1 VGRQTTLAAH
11 QQINNNM
18 RYFLSTILFL
28 MFFSTTSVFA
38 EDTKRPEIIAHHGVL
53 EAVPENTFAAFRMAV
68 ELGVDG
74 IEIDIRQTKDNQLI
88 LMCDETIDR
97 TTDGKGRVDQLLYAE
112 IQQYDAG
119 SWRGAE
125 FKNEQVPLLS
135 DVLKFCKINNLK
147 LILNVKQTCLEK
159 QVLDLVK
166 TNEMSS
172 QVYLWGTLRNFNP
185 EDAELFGKELV
196 YVSPEELI
204 EEKLNL
210 IHEEKKY
217 VFTSLINNDD
227 RKTLKKWVRMGV
239 DVILVDYPSVAMDI
253 LNINRQIVSGKKPF
267 KNREIR
273 RPQMEADNNTAFIQE
288 KVKTLVK
295 TMTDEDFDKARN
307 AALAMMV
314 LPRRYTVLPLLRLL
328 QNKHPQVKQNAVWT
342 LGFCGD
348 ESTAAYLHSLLNDKN
363 VEVRRETVLALK
375 RLGATQSVPILIETL
390 RTEKDSWVKYDI
402 ARALGMPGNQ
412 SAVYALINALMKE
425 KNWYVKSACIE
436 ALGHIGSDKAMNIL
450 FNILITDAGED
461 AGWSRTKAAWALA
474 AIGEKSIPLLTNAL
488 RDNEESTRR
497 RAGWA
502 LIKIGNPSV
511 KLLISSLRE
520 INKFTRERVA
530 QTLGWIGDER
540 AVNSLLWALKD
551 EEPSVVSAAAW
562 ALGRIGSPSSLSEL
576 QSLVNNENSDIKENA
591 VEAGQRILA
600 NKERMAYFK
609 ESARKP

>member
-1 VGRQTTLAAH
+1 
-11 QQINNNM
+11 M

-28 MFFSTTSVFA
+28 MFFSITSVFA
-38 EDTKRPEIIAHHGVL
+38 EDTKRPEIIVHHGIL
-53 EAVPENTFAAFRMAV
+53 EDVPENTFAAFRRAV
-68 ELGVDG
+68 ALGVDG

-166 TNEMSS
+166 ANEMAS

-227 RKTLKKWVRMGV
+227 GKMLKKWVKMGV
-239 DVILVDYPSVAMDI
+239 DVILVDYPCVAMDI
-253 LNINRQIVSGKKPF
+253 LNINRHIVGGKKPF
-267 KNREIR
+267 KDREIN
-273 RPQMEADNNTAFIQE
+273 RPQLEADNASFVQE

-295 TMTDEDFDKARN
+295 TMADDDSDKARN
-307 AALAMMV
+307 AASAMMV
-314 LPRRYTVLPLLRLL
+314 LPRRYTVLPLLKLL
-328 QNKHPQVKQNAVWT
+328 KNKHPQVKQNAVWT

-390 RTEKDSWVKYDI
+390 RTEKDQEVKYDI

-412 SAVYALINALMKE
+412 SAVYTLINTLMKE

-436 ALGHIGSDKAMNIL
+436 ALGRIGSDKAMSIL

-461 AGWSRTKAAWALA
+461 AAWARTKAAWALA

-511 KLLISSLRE
+511 KSLISSLRE

-562 ALGRIGSPSSLSEL
+562 ALGRIGNPSALSEL
-576 QSLVNNENSDIKENA
+576 QSLVNNENIDIRENA
-591 VEAGQRILA
+591 IEAVKRIVA

-609 ESARKP
+609 EPAQKP

>member
-1 VGRQTTLAAH
+1 
-11 QQINNNM
+11 M

-28 MFFSTTSVFA
+28 MFFSITSVFA
-38 EDTKRPEIIAHHGVL
+38 EDTKRPEIIVHHGIL
-53 EAVPENTFAAFRMAV
+53 EDVPENTFAAFRRAV
-68 ELGVDG
+68 ALGVDG

-166 TNEMSS
+166 ANEMSS

-227 RKTLKKWVRMGV
+227 GKMLKKWVKMGV
-239 DVILVDYPSVAMDI
+239 DVILVDYPCVAMDI
-253 LNINRQIVSGKKPF
+253 LNINRHIVGGKKPF
-267 KNREIR
+267 KDREIN
-273 RPQMEADNNTAFIQE
+273 RPQLEADNASFVQE

-295 TMTDEDFDKARN
+295 TMADDDSDKARN
-307 AALAMMV
+307 AASAMMV
-314 LPRRYTVLPLLRLL
+314 LPRRYTVLPLLKLL
-328 QNKHPQVKQNAVWT
+328 KNKHSQVKQNAVWT

-436 ALGHIGSDKAMNIL
+436 ALGRIGSDKAMSIL

-461 AGWSRTKAAWALA
+461 AAWARTKAAWALA

-562 ALGRIGSPSSLSEL
+562 ALGRIGNPSALSEL
-576 QSLVNNENSDIKENA
+576 QSLVNNENIDIRENA
-591 VEAGQRILA
+591 IEAVKRIVA

-609 ESARKP
+609 EPAQKP

>member
-1 VGRQTTLAAH
+1 
-11 QQINNNM
+11 M
-18 RYFLSTILFL
+18 RYFLSAILFL
-28 MFFSTTSVFA
+28 MFFPITSVFA
-38 EDTKRPEIIAHHGVL
+38 EDTKRPEIITHHGVL
-53 EAVPENTFAAFRMAV
+53 EDVPENTFAALRRAV

-119 SWRGAE
+119 SWRGVE

-135 DVLKFCKINNLK
+135 DVLKFCKINNFK

-166 TNEMSS
+166 ANEMSS

-196 YVSPEELI
+196 YVSPEEI
-204 EEKLNL
+204 TEEKFDQ

-217 VFTSLINNDD
+217 VFTSLLNNDD

-239 DVILVDYPSVAMDI
+239 DVILVDYPRVAMDI

-267 KNREIR
+267 KNREIHR
-273 RPQMEADNNTAFIQE
+273 SQIEADNNTAFIQE

-295 TMTDEDFDKARN
+295 TMSDDDSDKARN
-307 AALAMMV
+307 DTLAMMV
-314 LPRRYTVLPLLRLL
+314 LPQRYTVLPLLKLL
-328 QNKHPQVKQNAVWT
+328 QNKHPQIKQNAAWA

-348 ESTAAYLHSLLNDKN
+348 ESTAAYIQTLLKDKN
-363 VEVRRETVLALK
+363 AEIRREAVLALK

-402 ARALGMPGNQ
+402 ARALGVLGDQ
-412 SAVYALINALMKE
+412 SAVYVLTNTLTKE
-425 KNWYVKSACIE
+425 KNWYVKSACTE

-461 AGWSRTKAAWALA
+461 AAWARTKAAWALA

-488 RDNEESTRR
+488 RDNEESTRL

-502 LIKIGNPSV
+502 LIKIGSPAV
-511 KLLISSLRE
+511 KELISSLRE
-520 INKFTRERVA
+520 INKYTRERVA
-530 QTLGWIGDER
+530 LTLGWIGDER

-551 EEPSVVSAAAW
+551 KEPSVVSAAAW
-562 ALGRIGSPSSLSEL
+562 ALGRIGSPAALSEL
-576 QSLVNNENSDIKENA
+576 QSLVNNENSDIRENA
-591 VEAGQRILA
+591 VEAFERIVA

-609 ESARKP
+609 ESAQKP

>member
-1 VGRQTTLAAH
+1 
-11 QQINNNM
+11 M

-28 MFFSTTSVFA
+28 MFFSITPVFA
-38 EDTKRPEIIAHHGVL
+38 EDTKRPEIIVHHGIL
-53 EAVPENTFAAFRMAV
+53 EDVPENTFAAFRRAV
-68 ELGVDG
+68 ALGVDG

-166 TNEMSS
+166 ANEMSS

-185 EDAELFGKELV
+185 EDAELFGKELI

-227 RKTLKKWVRMGV
+227 GKMLKKWVKMGV
-239 DVILVDYPSVAMDI
+239 DVILVDYPCVAMDI
-253 LNINRQIVSGKKPF
+253 LNINRHIVGGKKPF
-267 KNREIR
+267 KDREIN
-273 RPQMEADNNTAFIQE
+273 RPQLEADNASFVQE

-295 TMTDEDFDKARN
+295 TMADDDSDKARN
-307 AALAMMV
+307 AASAMMV
-314 LPRRYTVLPLLRLL
+314 LPRRYTVIPLLKLL
-328 QNKHPQVKQNAVWT
+328 QNKHPQVKQITVWT

-375 RLGATQSVPILIETL
+375 RLGATQSAPILVETL
-390 RTEKDSWVKYDI
+390 RTEKDPEVKYDI
-402 ARALGMPGNQ
+402 ARTLGMPRNQ

-425 KNWYVKSACIE
+425 KNWHVKSACIE
-436 ALGHIGSDKAMNIL
+436 ALGRIGSDKAMSIL

-461 AGWSRTKAAWALA
+461 AAWARTKAAWALA

-511 KLLISSLRE
+511 KSLISSLRE

>member
-1 VGRQTTLAAH
+1 
-11 QQINNNM
+11 
-18 RYFLSTILFL
+18 
-28 MFFSTTSVFA
+28 
-38 EDTKRPEIIAHHGVL
+38 
-53 EAVPENTFAAFRMAV
+53 
-68 ELGVDG
+68 
-74 IEIDIRQTKDNQLI
+74 
-88 LMCDETIDR
+88 MCDETIDR

-125 FKNEQVPLLS
+125 FRNEQVPLLS
-135 DVLKFCKINNLK
+135 DVLKFCKMNNLK

-166 TNEMSS
+166 ANEMSS

-227 RKTLKKWVRMGV
+227 GKMLKKWVKMGV
-239 DVILVDYPSVAMDI
+239 DVILVDYPCVAMDI
-253 LNINRQIVSGKKPF
+253 LNINRHIVGGKKPF
-267 KNREIR
+267 KDREIN
-273 RPQMEADNNTAFIQE
+273 RPQLEADNASFVQE

-295 TMTDEDFDKARN
+295 TMADDDSDKARN
-307 AALAMMV
+307 AASAMMV
-314 LPRRYTVLPLLRLL
+314 LPRRYTVIPLLKLL
-328 QNKHPQVKQNAVWT
+328 QNKHPQVKQITVWT

-375 RLGATQSVPILIETL
+375 RLGATQSAPILVETL
-390 RTEKDSWVKYDI
+390 RTEKDPEVKYDI
-402 ARALGMPGNQ
+402 ARTLGMPRNQ

-425 KNWYVKSACIE
+425 KNWHVKSACIE
-436 ALGHIGSDKAMNIL
+436 ALGRIGSDKAMSIL

-461 AGWSRTKAAWALA
+461 AAWARTKAAWALA

-511 KLLISSLRE
+511 KSLISSLRE

-562 ALGRIGSPSSLSEL
+562 ALGRIGNPSALSEL
-576 QSLVNNENSDIKENA
+576 QSLVNNENIDIRENA
-591 VEAGQRILA
+591 IEAVKRIVA

-609 ESARKP
+609 EPAQKP

>member
-1 VGRQTTLAAH
+1 
-11 QQINNNM
+11 M

-53 EAVPENTFAAFRMAV
+53 EDVPENTFAALRMAV

-97 TTDGKGRVDQLLYAE
+97 TTDGKGRVDRLLYAE

-125 FKNEQVPLLS
+125 FKNEPVPLLS

-166 TNEMSS
+166 ANEMAS

-196 YVSPEELI
+196 YVSPEEI
-204 EEKLNL
+204 TEEKFDQ

-239 DVILVDYPSVAMDI
+239 DVILVDYPCVAMDI
-253 LNINRQIVSGKKPF
+253 LNIHRQIVSGKKPF

-295 TMTDEDFDKARN
+295 TMADDDSDKARN
-307 AALAMMV
+307 AASAMMV
-314 LPRRYTVLPLLRLL
+314 LPQRYTVLPLLKLL
-328 QNKHPQVKQNAVWT
+328 KNKHPQVKQNAVWT

-375 RLGATQSVPILIETL
+375 RLGATQSAPILVETL
-390 RTEKDSWVKYDI
+390 RTEKDPEVKYDI
-402 ARALGMPGNQ
+402 ARTLGMPRNQ

-436 ALGHIGSDKAMNIL
+436 ALGRIGSDKAMSIL

-461 AGWSRTKAAWALA
+461 AAWARTKAAWALA

-511 KLLISSLRE
+511 KSLISSLRE

-562 ALGRIGSPSSLSEL
+562 ALGRIGNPSALSEL
-576 QSLVNNENSDIKENA
+576 QSLVNNENIDIRENA
-591 VEAGQRILA
+591 IEAVKRIVA

-609 ESARKP
+609 EPAQKP

>member
-1 VGRQTTLAAH
+1 
-11 QQINNNM
+11 M

-28 MFFSTTSVFA
+28 MFFSMTSVFA

-53 EAVPENTFAAFRMAV
+53 EDVPENTFAAFRRAV

-166 TNEMSS
+166 ANEMSS

-196 YVSPEELI
+196 YVSPEEI
-204 EEKLNL
+204 AEEKFDQ

-217 VFTSLINNDD
+217 VFTSLINSDD

-239 DVILVDYPSVAMDI
+239 DVILVDYPCVAMDI
-253 LNINRQIVSGKKPF
+253 LNIHRQIVDGKKPF
-267 KNREIR
+267 KNREIN
-273 RPQMEADNNTAFIQE
+273 RPQLEADNASFVQE

-295 TMTDEDFDKARN
+295 TMADDDFDKARN
-307 AALAMMV
+307 AASAMMV
-314 LPRRYTVLPLLRLL
+314 LPRRYTVLPLLKLL
-328 QNKHPQVKQNAVWT
+328 KNKHPQVKQNAVWA

-348 ESTAAYLHSLLNDKN
+348 ESTAVYLHALLNDKN

-390 RTEKDSWVKYDI
+390 RTEKDREVKYDI

-425 KNWYVKSACIE
+425 KDWYVKSACIE
-436 ALGHIGSDKAMNIL
+436 ALGRIGSDKALNTL

-461 AGWSRTKAAWALA
+461 AAWARTKAAWALVE
-474 AIGEKSIPLLTNAL
+474 IGEKSIPLLTNAL
-488 RDNEESTRR
+488 RDNEELTRR

-502 LIKIGNPSV
+502 LIKIGSPAV
-511 KLLISSLRE
+511 KELISSLRE
-520 INKFTRERVA
+520 INTFTRERVA
-530 QTLGWIGDER
+530 QILGWIGDER

-562 ALGRIGSPSSLSEL
+562 ALGRIGSPAALSEL
-576 QSLVNNENSDIKENA
+576 QSLVNNENIDIRENA
-591 VEAGQRILA
+591 AEAGQRILA

-609 ESARKP
+609 ESAQKP

>member
-1 VGRQTTLAAH
+1 
-11 QQINNNM
+11 M

-28 MFFSTTSVFA
+28 MFFSITSVFA
-38 EDTKRPEIIAHHGVL
+38 EDTKRPEIIVHHGIL
-53 EAVPENTFAAFRMAV
+53 EDVPENTFAAFRRAV
-68 ELGVDG
+68 ALGVDG

-227 RKTLKKWVRMGV
+227 GKMLKKWVKMGV
-239 DVILVDYPSVAMDI
+239 DVILVDYPCVVMDI
-253 LNINRQIVSGKKPF
+253 LNINRHIVGGKKPF
-267 KNREIR
+267 KDREIN
-273 RPQMEADNNTAFIQE
+273 RPQLEADNASFVQE

-295 TMTDEDFDKARN
+295 TMADDDSDKARN
-307 AALAMMV
+307 AASAMMV
-314 LPRRYTVLPLLRLL
+314 LPRRYTVIPLLKLL
-328 QNKHPQVKQNAVWT
+328 QNKHPQVKQITVWT

-375 RLGATQSVPILIETL
+375 RLGATQSAPILVETL
-390 RTEKDSWVKYDI
+390 RTEKDPEVKYDI
-402 ARALGMPGNQ
+402 ARTLGMPRNQ

-425 KNWYVKSACIE
+425 KNWHVKSACIE
-436 ALGHIGSDKAMNIL
+436 ALGRIGSDKAMSIL

-461 AGWSRTKAAWALA
+461 AAWARTKAAWALA

-511 KLLISSLRE
+511 KSLISSLRE

-562 ALGRIGSPSSLSEL
+562 ALGRIGNPSALSEL
-576 QSLVNNENSDIKENA
+576 QSLVNNENIDIRENA
-591 VEAGQRILA
+591 IEAVKRIVA

-609 ESARKP
+609 EPAQKP

>member
-1 VGRQTTLAAH
+1 
-11 QQINNNM
+11 M

-28 MFFSTTSVFA
+28 MFFSITSVFA
-38 EDTKRPEIIAHHGVL
+38 EDTKRPEIIVHHGIL
-53 EAVPENTFAAFRMAV
+53 EDVPENTFAAFRRAV
-68 ELGVDG
+68 ALGVDG

-227 RKTLKKWVRMGV
+227 GKMLKKWVKMGV
-239 DVILVDYPSVAMDI
+239 DVILVDYPCVAMDI
-253 LNINRQIVSGKKPF
+253 LNINRHIVGGKKPF
-267 KNREIR
+267 KDREIN
-273 RPQMEADNNTAFIQE
+273 RPQLEADNASFVQE

-295 TMTDEDFDKARN
+295 TMADDDSDKARN
-307 AALAMMV
+307 AASAMMV
-314 LPRRYTVLPLLRLL
+314 LPRRYTVIPLLKLL
-328 QNKHPQVKQNAVWT
+328 QNKHPQVKQITVWT

-375 RLGATQSVPILIETL
+375 RLGATQSAPILVETL
-390 RTEKDSWVKYDI
+390 RTEKDPEVKYDI
-402 ARALGMPGNQ
+402 ARTLGMPRNQ

-425 KNWYVKSACIE
+425 KNWHVKSACIE
-436 ALGHIGSDKAMNIL
+436 ALGRIGSDKAMSIL

-461 AGWSRTKAAWALA
+461 AAWARTKAAWALA

-511 KLLISSLRE
+511 KSLISSLRE

-562 ALGRIGSPSSLSEL
+562 ALGRIGNPSALSEL
-576 QSLVNNENSDIKENA
+576 QSLVNNENIDIRENA
-591 VEAGQRILA
+591 IEAVKRIVA

-609 ESARKP
+609 EPAQKP

>member
-1 VGRQTTLAAH
+1 
-11 QQINNNM
+11 
-18 RYFLSTILFL
+18 

-38 EDTKRPEIIAHHGVL
+38 EDTKLPEIIAHHGVL
-53 EAVPENTFAAFRMAV
+53 EDVPENTFAALRRAV

-135 DVLKFCKINNLK
+135 DVLKFCKMNNLK

-166 TNEMSS
+166 ANEMSS

-239 DVILVDYPSVAMDI
+239 DVILVDYPCVAMDI

-267 KNREIR
+267 KNREIN

-295 TMTDEDFDKARN
+295 TMADDDSDKARN
-307 AALAMMV
+307 AASAMMV
-314 LPRRYTVLPLLRLL
+314 LPRRYTVLPLLKLL
-328 QNKHPQVKQNAVWT
+328 KNKHPQVKQNVVWT

-363 VEVRRETVLALK
+363 VEVRRETALALK
-375 RLGATQSVPILIETL
+375 RLGATQSVPILIETV
-390 RTEKDSWVKYDI
+390 RAEKDSWVKYDI

-436 ALGHIGSDKAMNIL
+436 ALGRIGSDKAMSIL

-461 AGWSRTKAAWALA
+461 AAWARTKAAWALA

-520 INKFTRERVA
+520 INTFTRERVA

-562 ALGRIGSPSSLSEL
+562 ALGRIGSPAALSEL
-576 QSLVNNENSDIKENA
+576 QSLVNNENIDIRENA
-591 VEAGQRILA
+591 AEAGQRILA

-609 ESARKP
+609 ESIRKP

>member
-1 VGRQTTLAAH
+1 M
-11 QQINNNM
+11 NKNM

-28 MFFSTTSVFA
+28 MFLSITSVFA
-38 EDTKRPEIIAHHGVL
+38 EDTKRPEIIVHHGIL
-53 EAVPENTFAAFRMAV
+53 EDVPENTFAAFRRAV
-68 ELGVDG
+68 ALGVDG

-166 TNEMSS
+166 ANEMSS

-227 RKTLKKWVRMGV
+227 GKMLKKWVKMGV
-239 DVILVDYPSVAMDI
+239 DVILVDYPCVAMDI
-253 LNINRQIVSGKKPF
+253 LNINRHIVGGKKPF
-267 KNREIR
+267 KDREIN
-273 RPQMEADNNTAFIQE
+273 RPQLEADNASFVQE

-295 TMTDEDFDKARN
+295 TMADDDSDKARN
-307 AALAMMV
+307 AASAMMV
-314 LPRRYTVLPLLRLL
+314 LPRRYTVIPLLKLL
-328 QNKHPQVKQNAVWT
+328 QNKHPQVKQITVWT

-375 RLGATQSVPILIETL
+375 RLGATQSAPILVETL
-390 RTEKDSWVKYDI
+390 RTEKDPEVKYDI
-402 ARALGMPGNQ
+402 ARTLGMPRNQ

-425 KNWYVKSACIE
+425 KNWHVKSACIE
-436 ALGHIGSDKAMNIL
+436 ALGRIGSDKAMSIL

-461 AGWSRTKAAWALA
+461 AAWARTKAAWALA

-562 ALGRIGSPSSLSEL
+562 ALGRIGNPSALSEL
-576 QSLVNNENSDIKENA
+576 QSLVNNENIDIRENA
-591 VEAGQRILA
+591 IEAVKRIVA

-609 ESARKP
+609 EPAQKP

>member
-1 VGRQTTLAAH
+1 M
-11 QQINNNM
+11 NKNM

-28 MFFSTTSVFA
+28 MFFSITSVFA
-38 EDTKRPEIIAHHGVL
+38 EDTKRPEIIVHHGIL
-53 EAVPENTFAAFRMAV
+53 EDVPENTFAAFRRAV
-68 ELGVDG
+68 ALGVDG

-166 TNEMSS
+166 ANEMSS

-227 RKTLKKWVRMGV
+227 GKMLKKWVKMGV
-239 DVILVDYPSVAMDI
+239 DVILVDYPCVAMDI
-253 LNINRQIVSGKKPF
+253 LNINRHIVGGKKPF
-267 KNREIR
+267 KDREIN
-273 RPQMEADNNTAFIQE
+273 RPQLEADNASFVQE

-295 TMTDEDFDKARN
+295 TMADDDSDKARN
-307 AALAMMV
+307 AASAMMV
-314 LPRRYTVLPLLRLL
+314 LPRRYTVIPLLKLL
-328 QNKHPQVKQNAVWT
+328 QNKHPQVKQITVWT

-375 RLGATQSVPILIETL
+375 RLGATQSAPILVETL
-390 RTEKDSWVKYDI
+390 RTEKDPEVKYDI
-402 ARALGMPGNQ
+402 ARTLGMPRNQ

-425 KNWYVKSACIE
+425 KNWHVKSACIE
-436 ALGHIGSDKAMNIL
+436 ALGRIGSDKAMSIL

-461 AGWSRTKAAWALA
+461 AAWARTKAAWALA

-511 KLLISSLRE
+511 KSLISSLRE

-562 ALGRIGSPSSLSEL
+562 ALGRIGNPSALSEL
-576 QSLVNNENSDIKENA
+576 QSLVNNENIDIRENA
-591 VEAGQRILA
+591 IEAVKRIVA

-609 ESARKP
+609 EPAQKP

>member
-1 VGRQTTLAAH
+1 
-11 QQINNNM
+11 M
-18 RYFLSTILFL
+18 LSTILFL
-28 MFFSTTSVFA
+28 MFFSPTSVFA
-38 EDTKRPEIIAHHGVL
+38 EDAKRPEIIAHHGVL
-53 EAVPENTFAAFRMAV
+53 EDVPENTFAALRRAV

-97 TTDGKGRVDQLLYAE
+97 TTDGKGRVDRLLYAE

-119 SWRGAE
+119 SWRGTE
-125 FKNEQVPLLS
+125 FKNEPVPLLS
-135 DVLKFCKINNLK
+135 DVLKFCKMNNLK

-166 TNEMSS
+166 ANEMSS

-204 EEKLNL
+204 EEKLNR

-217 VFTSLINNDD
+217 VFTSLLNSDN

-239 DVILVDYPSVAMDI
+239 DVVLVDYPCVAMDI
-253 LNINRQIVSGKKPF
+253 LNINRQIVSGNKPF
-267 KNREIR
+267 KNREIN
-273 RPQMEADNNTAFIQE
+273 RPQIEADNNTAFIQE

-295 TMTDEDFDKARN
+295 TMADDDSDKARN
-307 AALAMMV
+307 AASAMMV
-314 LPRRYTVLPLLRLL
+314 LPQKYTVLPLLKLL
-328 QNKHPQVKQNAVWT
+328 KNKHPQVKQNAIWT
-342 LGFCGD
+342 LGFCGN
-348 ESTAAYLHSLLNDKN
+348 ESTAADLHSLLNDKN

-390 RTEKDSWVKYDI
+390 RTEKDPWVKYDI

-412 SAVYALINALMKE
+412 GAVYALINTLMKE

-436 ALGHIGSDKAMNIL
+436 ALGHIGSDKAMSIL
-450 FNILITDAGED
+450 SHILITDAGED
-461 AGWSRTKAAWALA
+461 AAWARTKTAWALA
-474 AIGEKSIPLLTNAL
+474 EIGEKSIPLLTNAL

-540 AVNSLLWALKD
+540 AVNSLLWTLKD

-562 ALGRIGSPSSLSEL
+562 ALGRIGSPAALSEL
-576 QSLVNNENSDIKENA
+576 QSLVNNKNIDIKENA

-609 ESARKP
+609 ESAQKP

>member
-1 VGRQTTLAAH
+1 M
-11 QQINNNM
+11 NKNM

-28 MFFSTTSVFA
+28 MFLSITSVFA

-53 EAVPENTFAAFRMAV
+53 EDVPENTFAAFRRAV
-68 ELGVDG
+68 ALGVDG

-166 TNEMSS
+166 ANEMSS

-227 RKTLKKWVRMGV
+227 GKMLKKWVKMGV
-239 DVILVDYPSVAMDI
+239 DVILVDYPCVAMDI
-253 LNINRQIVSGKKPF
+253 LNINRHIVGGKKPF
-267 KNREIR
+267 KDREIN
-273 RPQMEADNNTAFIQE
+273 RPQLEADNASFVQE

-295 TMTDEDFDKARN
+295 TMADDDSDKARN
-307 AALAMMV
+307 AASAMMV
-314 LPRRYTVLPLLRLL
+314 LPRRYTVIPLLKLL
-328 QNKHPQVKQNAVWT
+328 QNKHPQVKQITVWT

-375 RLGATQSVPILIETL
+375 RLGATQSAPILVETL
-390 RTEKDSWVKYDI
+390 RTEKDPEVKYDI
-402 ARALGMPGNQ
+402 ARTLGMPRNQ

-425 KNWYVKSACIE
+425 KNWHVKSACIE
-436 ALGHIGSDKAMNIL
+436 ALGRIGSDKAMSIL

-461 AGWSRTKAAWALA
+461 AAWARTKAAWALA

-511 KLLISSLRE
+511 KSLISSLRE

-562 ALGRIGSPSSLSEL
+562 ALGRIGNPSALSEL
-576 QSLVNNENSDIKENA
+576 QSLVNNENIDIRENA
-591 VEAGQRILA
+591 IEAVKRIVA

-609 ESARKP
+609 EPAQKP

>member
-1 VGRQTTLAAH
+1 M
-11 QQINNNM
+11 NKNM

-28 MFFSTTSVFA
+28 MFFSITSVFA
-38 EDTKRPEIIAHHGVL
+38 EDTKRPEIIVHHGIL
-53 EAVPENTFAAFRMAV
+53 EDVPENTFAAFRRAV
-68 ELGVDG
+68 ALGVDG

-166 TNEMSS
+166 ANEMSS

-185 EDAELFGKELV
+185 EDAELFGKGLV

-227 RKTLKKWVRMGV
+227 GKMLKKWVKMGV
-239 DVILVDYPSVAMDI
+239 DVILVDYPCVAMDI
-253 LNINRQIVSGKKPF
+253 LNINRHIVGGKKPF
-267 KNREIR
+267 KDREIN
-273 RPQMEADNNTAFIQE
+273 RPQLEADNASFVQE

-295 TMTDEDFDKARN
+295 TMADDDSDKARN
-307 AALAMMV
+307 AASAMMV
-314 LPRRYTVLPLLRLL
+314 LPRRYTVIPLLKLL
-328 QNKHPQVKQNAVWT
+328 QNKHPQVKQITVWT

-375 RLGATQSVPILIETL
+375 RLGATQSAPILVETL
-390 RTEKDSWVKYDI
+390 RTEKDPEVKYDI
-402 ARALGMPGNQ
+402 ARTLGMPRNQ

-425 KNWYVKSACIE
+425 KNWHVKSACIE
-436 ALGHIGSDKAMNIL
+436 ALGRIGSDKAMSIL

-461 AGWSRTKAAWALA
+461 AAWARTKAAWALA

-511 KLLISSLRE
+511 KSLISSLRE

-562 ALGRIGSPSSLSEL
+562 ALGRIGNPSALSEL
-576 QSLVNNENSDIKENA
+576 QSLVNNENIDIRENA
-591 VEAGQRILA
+591 IEAVKRIVA

-609 ESARKP
+609 EPAQKP

>member
-1 VGRQTTLAAH
+1 
-11 QQINNNM
+11 M

-28 MFFSTTSVFA
+28 MFFSTIPVFA
-38 EDTKRPEIIAHHGVL
+38 EDTKRPEIIVHHGVL
-53 EAVPENTFAAFRMAV
+53 EDVPENTFAALRRAV

-97 TTDGKGRVDQLLYAE
+97 TTDGKGRVDRLLYAE

-125 FKNEQVPLLS
+125 FKNEPVPLLS

-166 TNEMSS
+166 ANEMSS
-172 QVYLWGTLRNFNP
+172 RVYLWGTLRNFNP

-196 YVSPEELI
+196 YVTPEELI

-227 RKTLKKWVRMGV
+227 RKALKKWVRMGV
-239 DVILVDYPSVAMDI
+239 DVILVDYPCVATDV
-253 LNINRQIVSGKKPF
+253 LNIKLQITAGKKTF
-267 KNREIR
+267 KNRRIH
-273 RPQMEADNNTAFIQE
+273 RPQMDADDNTAFIQE

-295 TMTDEDFDKARN
+295 TIADDNSDKARN
-307 AALAMMV
+307 AASAMMV
-314 LPRRYTVLPLLRLL
+314 LPQRYTVFPLLKLL
-328 QNKHPQVKQNAVWT
+328 KNKHPQVKQNAVWA

-348 ESTAAYLHSLLNDKN
+348 ESTATSLHSLLNDKN
-363 VEVRRETVLALK
+363 VEVRRETALALK
-375 RLGATQSVPILIETL
+375 RLGATQSVPILIEAL
-390 RTEKDSWVKYDI
+390 RTEKDPWVKYDI

-436 ALGHIGSDKAMNIL
+436 ALGRIGSDKAMRVL
-450 FNILITDAGED
+450 FDILITDAGED
-461 AGWSRTKAAWALA
+461 AAWARTKAAWALA

-511 KLLISSLRE
+511 KPLISSLRE
-520 INKFTRERVA
+520 INTFTRERVA
-530 QTLGWIGDER
+530 HTLGWIGDER

-562 ALGRIGSPSSLSEL
+562 ALGRIGSPSALSEL
-576 QSLVNNENSDIKENA
+576 QSLVNNENSDVRENA

-609 ESARKP
+609 ESVRKP

>member
-1 VGRQTTLAAH
+1 MQ
-11 QQINNNM
+11 
-18 RYFLSTILFL
+18 YFLSTILFL
-28 MFFSTTSVFA
+28 MFFSATSVFA

-53 EAVPENTFAAFRMAV
+53 EDVPENTFAALRRAV
-68 ELGVDG
+68 ELGADG

-97 TTDGKGRVDQLLYAE
+97 TTDGKGRVDRLLYAE

-125 FKNEQVPLLS
+125 FKNEPVPLLS
-135 DVLKFCKINNLK
+135 DVLKFCKMNNLK

-166 TNEMSS
+166 ANEMAS

-196 YVSPEELI
+196 YVAPEEI
-204 EEKLNL
+204 TEEKFDQ

-239 DVILVDYPSVAMDI
+239 DVILVDYPCVAMDI
-253 LNINRQIVSGKKPF
+253 LNVHGQIVSGKKPF
-267 KNREIR
+267 KNREIL

-288 KVKTLVK
+288 KVKTLVE
-295 TMTDEDFDKARN
+295 TMTDDDSDKARN
-307 AALAMMV
+307 AASAMMV
-314 LPRRYTVLPLLRLL
+314 LPRRYTMSPLLKLL
-328 QNKHPQVKQNAVWT
+328 KNKHSQVKQNAVWT

-363 VEVRRETVLALK
+363 VDVRRETVLALK

-390 RTEKDSWVKYDI
+390 RTEQDSWVKYDI
-402 ARALGMPGNQ
+402 ARALGMLADQ
-412 SAVYALINALMKE
+412 RAVYALINALMKE
-425 KNWYVKSACIE
+425 KNWHVKSACVE
-436 ALGHIGSDKAMNIL
+436 ALGRLGSDKAMSIL

-461 AGWSRTKAAWALA
+461 AAWARTKAAWALA

-520 INKFTRERVA
+520 INTFTRERVA

-562 ALGRIGSPSSLSEL
+562 ALGRIGSPAALSEL
-576 QSLVNNENSDIKENA
+576 QSLVNNENIDIRENA
-591 VEAGQRILA
+591 AEAGQRILA

-609 ESARKP
+609 ESVRKP

>member
-1 VGRQTTLAAH
+1 M
-11 QQINNNM
+11 NKNM

-28 MFFSTTSVFA
+28 MFFSITSVFA
-38 EDTKRPEIIAHHGVL
+38 EDTKRPEIIVHHGIL
-53 EAVPENTFAAFRMAV
+53 EDVPENTFAAFRRAV
-68 ELGVDG
+68 ALGVDG

-147 LILNVKQTCLEK
+147 LILNVKQTRLEK

-166 TNEMSS
+166 ANEMSS

-185 EDAELFGKELV
+185 EDAELFGKGLV

-227 RKTLKKWVRMGV
+227 GKMLKKWVKMGV
-239 DVILVDYPSVAMDI
+239 DVILVDYPCVAMDI
-253 LNINRQIVSGKKPF
+253 LNINRHIVGGKKPF
-267 KNREIR
+267 KDREIN
-273 RPQMEADNNTAFIQE
+273 RPQLEADNASFVQE

-295 TMTDEDFDKARN
+295 TMADDDSDKARN
-307 AALAMMV
+307 AASAMMV
-314 LPRRYTVLPLLRLL
+314 LPRRYTVIPLLKLL
-328 QNKHPQVKQNAVWT
+328 QNKHPQVKQITVWT

-375 RLGATQSVPILIETL
+375 RLGATQSAPILVETL
-390 RTEKDSWVKYDI
+390 RTEKDPEVKYDI
-402 ARALGMPGNQ
+402 ARTLGMPRNQ

-425 KNWYVKSACIE
+425 KNWHVKSACIE
-436 ALGHIGSDKAMNIL
+436 ALGRIGSDKAMSIL

-461 AGWSRTKAAWALA
+461 AAWARTKAAWALA

-511 KLLISSLRE
+511 KSLISSLRE

-562 ALGRIGSPSSLSEL
+562 ALGRIGNPSALSEL
-576 QSLVNNENSDIKENA
+576 QSLVNNENIDIRENA
-591 VEAGQRILA
+591 IEAVKRIVA

-609 ESARKP
+609 EPAQKP

>member
-1 VGRQTTLAAH
+1 MIKKYLLKYSLSLQ
-11 QQINNNM
+11 
-18 RYFLSTILFL
+18 FLSIIILSFIIL
-28 MFFSTTSVFA
+28 PAIRLFA
-38 EDTKRPEIIAHHGVL
+38 GNVHKVEIFAHHGIL
-53 EAVPENTFAAFRMAV
+53 EDVPENTFAAFRRAV
-68 ELGVDG
+68 ELGVNG

-125 FKNEQVPLLS
+125 FKDEQVPLLS

-166 TNEMSS
+166 AYEMAS

-185 EDAELFGKELV
+185 EDTELFGEELV

-204 EEKLNL
+204 EEKLIR

-217 VFTSLINNDD
+217 VFTSFLNNDN
-227 RKTLKKWVRMGV
+227 RKTLKNWIKMGA
-239 DVILVDYPSVAMDI
+239 DVILVDYPCVAMDI
-253 LNINRQIVSGKKPF
+253 LNINRQMASGKKTF
-267 KNREIR
+267 RNRDIN
-273 RPQMEADNNTAFIQE
+273 RPQMEADNNSAFIQE

-295 TMTDEDFDKARN
+295 TMADDDSDKARN

-314 LPRRYTVLPLLRLL
+314 LPRNYTVLPLLRLL

-348 ESTAAYLHSLLNDKN
+348 ESTAAYIQFLLKDKN
-363 VEVRRETVLALK
+363 TTVRREAALALK

-390 RTEKDSWVKYDI
+390 RTEKDREVKYDI

-412 SAVYALINALMKE
+412 SAVYTLINTLKKE
-425 KNWYVKSACIE
+425 KNWHVKSACIE

-461 AGWSRTKAAWALA
+461 AAWARTKAAWALS

-511 KLLISSLRE
+511 KSLISSLRE
-520 INKFTRERVA
+520 IDKFTRERVA

-562 ALGRIGSPSSLSEL
+562 ALGRIGSPAALSAL
-576 QSLVNNENSDIKENA
+576 QSLVNNGNSDVRENA

-600 NKERMAYFK
+600 NKERMAYYK
-609 ESARKP
+609 ESAQKP

>member
-1 VGRQTTLAAH
+1 
-11 QQINNNM
+11 
-18 RYFLSTILFL
+18 
-28 MFFSTTSVFA
+28 
-38 EDTKRPEIIAHHGVL
+38 
-53 EAVPENTFAAFRMAV
+53 MAV

-74 IEIDIRQTKDNQLI
+74 IEVDIRQTKDNQLI

-97 TTDGKGRVDQLLYAE
+97 TTDGKGRVDRLLYAE

-125 FKNEQVPLLS
+125 FRNEWVPLLS
-135 DVLKFCKINNLK
+135 DVLKFCKMNNLK

-166 TNEMSS
+166 AEEMPS

-185 EDAELFGKELV
+185 EDAVLFGKELV
-196 YVSPEELI
+196 YVSPEEMI
-204 EEKLNL
+204 EEKLNR

-217 VFTSLINNDD
+217 VFTTLINNDD
-227 RKTLKKWVRMGV
+227 RKLLKKWVKMGV

-267 KNREIR
+267 KNREIH
-273 RPQMEADNNTAFIQE
+273 RPQIEADDNTAFIQE
-288 KVKTLVK
+288 KVKTLAK
-295 TMTDEDFDKARN
+295 TMADDDSDKARN

-314 LPRRYTVLPLLRLL
+314 LPRRYTVLPLLKLL
-328 QNKHPQVKQNAVWT
+328 KNKHPQIKQNAAWA

-348 ESTAAYLHSLLNDKN
+348 ESTSAYIQRLLNDKN

-390 RTEKDSWVKYDI
+390 RTEKDPWVKYDI

-436 ALGHIGSDKAMNIL
+436 ALGHIGSDKAMSIL
-450 FNILITDAGED
+450 SHILITDAGED
-461 AGWSRTKAAWALA
+461 AAWARTKAAWALA

-562 ALGRIGSPSSLSEL
+562 ALGRIGSPSALSEL
-576 QSLVNNENSDIKENA
+576 QSLVNNENIDIRENA

-609 ESARKP
+609 ESVRKP

>member
-1 VGRQTTLAAH
+1 
-11 QQINNNM
+11 M

-28 MFFSTTSVFA
+28 MFFSITSVFA
-38 EDTKRPEIIAHHGVL
+38 EDTKRPEIIVHHGIL
-53 EAVPENTFAAFRMAV
+53 EDVPENTFAAFRRAV
-68 ELGVDG
+68 ALGVDG

-166 TNEMSS
+166 ANEMSS

-227 RKTLKKWVRMGV
+227 GKMLKKWVKMGV
-239 DVILVDYPSVAMDI
+239 DVILVDYPCVAMDI
-253 LNINRQIVSGKKPF
+253 LNINRHIVGGKKPF
-267 KNREIR
+267 KDREIN
-273 RPQMEADNNTAFIQE
+273 RPQLEADNASFVQE

-295 TMTDEDFDKARN
+295 TMADDDSDKARN
-307 AALAMMV
+307 AASAMMV
-314 LPRRYTVLPLLRLL
+314 LPRRYTVIPLLKLL
-328 QNKHPQVKQNAVWT
+328 QNKHPQVKQITVWT

-375 RLGATQSVPILIETL
+375 RLGATQSAPILVETL
-390 RTEKDSWVKYDI
+390 RTEKDPEVKYDI
-402 ARALGMPGNQ
+402 ARTLGMPRNQ

-425 KNWYVKSACIE
+425 KNWHVKSACIE
-436 ALGHIGSDKAMNIL
+436 ALGRIGSDKAMSIL

-461 AGWSRTKAAWALA
+461 AAWARTKAAWALA

-511 KLLISSLRE
+511 KSLISSLRE

-562 ALGRIGSPSSLSEL
+562 ALGRIGNPSALSEL
-576 QSLVNNENSDIKENA
+576 QSLVNNENIDIRENA
-591 VEAGQRILA
+591 IEAVKRIVA

-609 ESARKP
+609 EPAQKP

>member
-1 VGRQTTLAAH
+1 MNKT
-11 QQINNNM
+11 M

-28 MFFSTTSVFA
+28 MFFSMTSVFA

-53 EAVPENTFAAFRMAV
+53 EDVPENTFAAFRRAV

-166 TNEMSS
+166 ANEMSS

-196 YVSPEELI
+196 YVSPEEI
-204 EEKLNL
+204 AEEKFDQ

-217 VFTSLINNDD
+217 VFTSLINSDD

-239 DVILVDYPSVAMDI
+239 DVILVDYPCVAMDI
-253 LNINRQIVSGKKPF
+253 LNIHRQIVDGKKPF
-267 KNREIR
+267 KNREIN
-273 RPQMEADNNTAFIQE
+273 RPQLEADNASFVQE

-295 TMTDEDFDKARN
+295 TMADDDFDKARN
-307 AALAMMV
+307 AASAMMV
-314 LPRRYTVLPLLRLL
+314 LPRRYTVLPLLKLL
-328 QNKHPQVKQNAVWT
+328 KNKHPQVKQNAVWA

-348 ESTAAYLHSLLNDKN
+348 ESTAVYLHALLNDKN

-390 RTEKDSWVKYDI
+390 RTEKDREVKYDI

-425 KNWYVKSACIE
+425 KDWYVKSACIE
-436 ALGHIGSDKAMNIL
+436 ALGRIGSDKALNTL

-461 AGWSRTKAAWALA
+461 AAWARTKAAWALVE
-474 AIGEKSIPLLTNAL
+474 IGEKSIPLLTNAL
-488 RDNEESTRR
+488 RDNEELTRR

-502 LIKIGNPSV
+502 LIKIGSPAV
-511 KLLISSLRE
+511 KELISSLRE
-520 INKFTRERVA
+520 INTFTRERVA
-530 QTLGWIGDER
+530 QILGWIGDER

-562 ALGRIGSPSSLSEL
+562 ALGRIGSPAALSEL
-576 QSLVNNENSDIKENA
+576 QSLVNNENIDIRENA
-591 VEAGQRILA
+591 AEAGQRILA

-609 ESARKP
+609 ESAQKP

>member
-1 VGRQTTLAAH
+1 M
-11 QQINNNM
+11 NKNM

-28 MFFSTTSVFA
+28 MFLSITSVFA
-38 EDTKRPEIIAHHGVL
+38 EDTKRPEIIVHHGIL
-53 EAVPENTFAAFRMAV
+53 EDVPENTFAAFRRAV
-68 ELGVDG
+68 ALGVDG

-166 TNEMSS
+166 ANEMSS

-227 RKTLKKWVRMGV
+227 GKMLKKWVKMGV
-239 DVILVDYPSVAMDI
+239 DVILVDYPCVAMDI
-253 LNINRQIVSGKKPF
+253 LNINRHIVGGKKPF
-267 KNREIR
+267 KDREIN
-273 RPQMEADNNTAFIQE
+273 RPQLEADNASFVQE

-295 TMTDEDFDKARN
+295 TMADDDSDKARN
-307 AALAMMV
+307 AASAMMV
-314 LPRRYTVLPLLRLL
+314 LPRRYTVIPLLKLL
-328 QNKHPQVKQNAVWT
+328 QNKHPQVKQITVWT

-375 RLGATQSVPILIETL
+375 RLGATQSAPILVETL
-390 RTEKDSWVKYDI
+390 RTEKDPEVKYDI
-402 ARALGMPGNQ
+402 ARTLGMPRNQ

-425 KNWYVKSACIE
+425 KNWHVKSACIE
-436 ALGHIGSDKAMNIL
+436 ALGRIGSDKAMSIL

-461 AGWSRTKAAWALA
+461 AAWARTKAAWALA

-511 KLLISSLRE
+511 KSLISSLRE

-562 ALGRIGSPSSLSEL
+562 ALGRIGNPSALSEL
-576 QSLVNNENSDIKENA
+576 QSLVNNENIDIRENA
-591 VEAGQRILA
+591 IEAVKRIVA

-609 ESARKP
+609 EPAQKP

>member
-1 VGRQTTLAAH
+1 M
-11 QQINNNM
+11 NKNM

-28 MFFSTTSVFA
+28 MFFSITSVFA
-38 EDTKRPEIIAHHGVL
+38 EDTKRPEIIVHHGIL
-53 EAVPENTFAAFRMAV
+53 EDVPENTFAAFRRAV
-68 ELGVDG
+68 ALGVDG

-166 TNEMSS
+166 ANEMSS

-185 EDAELFGKELV
+185 EDAELFGKGLV

-227 RKTLKKWVRMGV
+227 RKMLKKWVKMGV
-239 DVILVDYPSVAMDI
+239 DVILVDYPCVAMDI
-253 LNINRQIVSGKKPF
+253 LNINRHIVGGKKPF
-267 KNREIR
+267 KDREIN
-273 RPQMEADNNTAFIQE
+273 RPQLEADNASFVQE

-295 TMTDEDFDKARN
+295 TMADDDSDKARN
-307 AALAMMV
+307 AASAMMV
-314 LPRRYTVLPLLRLL
+314 LPRRYTVIPLLKLL
-328 QNKHPQVKQNAVWT
+328 QNKHPQVKQITVWT

-375 RLGATQSVPILIETL
+375 RLGATQSAPILVETL
-390 RTEKDSWVKYDI
+390 RTEKDPEVKYDI
-402 ARALGMPGNQ
+402 ARTLGMPRNQ

-425 KNWYVKSACIE
+425 KNWHVKSACIE
-436 ALGHIGSDKAMNIL
+436 ALGRIGSDKAMSIL

-461 AGWSRTKAAWALA
+461 AAWARTKAAWALA

-511 KLLISSLRE
+511 KSLISSLRE

-562 ALGRIGSPSSLSEL
+562 ALGRIGNPSALSEL
-576 QSLVNNENSDIKENA
+576 QSLVNNENIDIRENA
-591 VEAGQRILA
+591 IEAVKRIVA

-609 ESARKP
+609 EPAQKP

>member
-1 VGRQTTLAAH
+1 MGRQTTLAAH

-28 MFFSTTSVFA
+28 MFFSITSVFA
-38 EDTKRPEIIAHHGVL
+38 EDTKRPEIIARHGVL
-53 EAVPENTFAAFRMAV
+53 EDVPENTFAALRRAV

-97 TTDGKGRVDQLLYAE
+97 TTDGKGRVDRLLYAE

-166 TNEMSS
+166 ANEMAS

-204 EEKLNL
+204 EEKLIR

-217 VFTSLINNDD
+217 VFTSFLNNDN
-227 RKTLKKWVRMGV
+227 RKTLKNWVKMGA
-239 DVILVDYPSVAMDI
+239 DVILVDYPCVAMDI
-253 LNINRQIVSGKKPF
+253 LNIKRQIMNGKKTF
-267 KNREIR
+267 RNRDIN
-273 RPQMEADNNTAFIQE
+273 RPQMEADNNSAFIQE

-295 TMTDEDFDKARN
+295 TMADDDSDKARN

-314 LPRRYTVLPLLRLL
+314 LPRNYTVLPLLRLL

-390 RTEKDSWVKYDI
+390 RTEKDQEVKYDI

-412 SAVYALINALMKE
+412 SAVYTLINTLMKE

-436 ALGHIGSDKAMNIL
+436 ALGRIGSDKAMSIL

-461 AGWSRTKAAWALA
+461 AAWARTKAAWALA

-511 KLLISSLRE
+511 KSLISSLRE

-562 ALGRIGSPSSLSEL
+562 ALGRIGSPAALSAL
-576 QSLVNNENSDIKENA
+576 QSLVNNENSDIRENA

-609 ESARKP
+609 EPAQKP

>member
-1 VGRQTTLAAH
+1 MGRQTTLAAH

-28 MFFSTTSVFA
+28 MFFSITSVFA
-38 EDTKRPEIIAHHGVL
+38 EDTKRPEIIARHGVL
-53 EAVPENTFAAFRMAV
+53 EDVPENTFAALRRAV

-97 TTDGKGRVDQLLYAE
+97 TTDGKGRVDRLLYAE

-125 FKNEQVPLLS
+125 FKNEQVLLLS
-135 DVLKFCKINNLK
+135 DVLKFCKINNFK

-159 QVLDLVK
+159 QALDLVK
-166 TNEMSS
+166 ANEMAS

-204 EEKLNL
+204 EEKINL

-217 VFTSLINNDD
+217 VFTSSLNNDD

-239 DVILVDYPSVAMDI
+239 DVILVDYPCVAMDI
-253 LNINRQIVSGKKPF
+253 LNIHGHIVSGKKPF
-267 KNREIR
+267 KNREIH

-295 TMTDEDFDKARN
+295 TMADDDFDKARN

-348 ESTAAYLHSLLNDKN
+348 ESTAAYIQSLLKDKN
-363 VEVRRETVLALK
+363 AEIRREAVLALK
-375 RLGATQSVPILIETL
+375 RLGATQSVPIMVETL
-390 RTEKDSWVKYDI
+390 ITEKDQEVKYDI

-425 KNWYVKSACIE
+425 KTWYVKSACIE
-436 ALGHIGSDKAMNIL
+436 ALGRIGSDKSMNIL
-450 FNILITDAGED
+450 FNILITDAGE
-461 AGWSRTKAAWALA
+461 
-474 AIGEKSIPLLTNAL
+474 IG
-488 RDNEESTRR
+488 
-497 RAGWA
+497 RA
-502 LIKIGNPSV
+502 SC
-511 KLLISSLRE
+511 R
-520 INKFTRERVA
+520 
-530 QTLGWIGDER
+530 
-540 AVNSLLWALKD
+540 
-551 EEPSVVSAAAW
+551 
-562 ALGRIGSPSSLSEL
+562 
-576 QSLVNNENSDIKENA
+576 
-591 VEAGQRILA
+591 
-600 NKERMAYFK
+600 
-609 ESARKP
+609 

>member
-1 VGRQTTLAAH
+1 
-11 QQINNNM
+11 M

-28 MFFSTTSVFA
+28 MFFSATSVFA
-38 EDTKRPEIIAHHGVL
+38 EDTKRPEIIVHHGIL
-53 EAVPENTFAAFRMAV
+53 EDVPENTFAAFRRAV

-166 TNEMSS
+166 ANEMSS

-227 RKTLKKWVRMGV
+227 RKMLKKWVKMGV
-239 DVILVDYPSVAMDI
+239 DVILVDYPCVAMDI
-253 LNINRQIVSGKKPF
+253 LNINRHIVGGKKPF
-267 KNREIR
+267 KDREIN
-273 RPQMEADNNTAFIQE
+273 RPQLEADNASFVQE

-295 TMTDEDFDKARN
+295 TMADDDSDKARN
-307 AALAMMV
+307 AASAMMV
-314 LPRRYTVLPLLRLL
+314 LPRRYTVIPLLKLL

-348 ESTAAYLHSLLNDKN
+348 ESTAAYLRSLLNDKN

-375 RLGATQSVPILIETL
+375 RLGATQSAPILVETL
-390 RTEKDSWVKYDI
+390 RTEKDPEVKYDI
-402 ARALGMPGNQ
+402 ARTLGMPRNQ

-425 KNWYVKSACIE
+425 KNWHVKSACIE
-436 ALGHIGSDKAMNIL
+436 ALGRIGSDKAMSIL

-461 AGWSRTKAAWALA
+461 AAWARTKAAWALA

-511 KLLISSLRE
+511 KSLISSLRE

-562 ALGRIGSPSSLSEL
+562 ALGRIGNPSALSEL
-576 QSLVNNENSDIKENA
+576 QSLVNNENIDIRENA

-609 ESARKP
+609 ESLRKP

>member
-1 VGRQTTLAAH
+1 
-11 QQINNNM
+11 M

-53 EAVPENTFAAFRMAV
+53 EDVPENTFAALRRAV
-68 ELGVDG
+68 ELGADG

-97 TTDGKGRVDQLLYAE
+97 TTDGKGRVDRLLYAE

-125 FKNEQVPLLS
+125 FKNEPVPLLS
-135 DVLKFCKINNLK
+135 DVLKFCKMNNLK

-166 TNEMSS
+166 ANEMSS

-196 YVSPEELI
+196 YVTPEELI
-204 EEKLNL
+204 EEKIYL

-227 RKTLKKWVRMGV
+227 GKMLKKWVKMGV
-239 DVILVDYPSVAMDI
+239 DVILVDYPCVAMDI
-253 LNINRQIVSGKKPF
+253 LNINRHIVGGKKPF
-267 KNREIR
+267 KDREIN
-273 RPQMEADNNTAFIQE
+273 RPQLEADNASFVQE

-295 TMTDEDFDKARN
+295 TMADDDSDKARN
-307 AALAMMV
+307 AASAMMV
-314 LPRRYTVLPLLRLL
+314 LPRRYTVLPLLKLL
-328 QNKHPQVKQNAVWT
+328 KNKHSQVKQNAVWT

-390 RTEKDSWVKYDI
+390 RTEKDQEVKYDI

-436 ALGHIGSDKAMNIL
+436 ALGRIGSDKAMSIL

-461 AGWSRTKAAWALA
+461 AAWARTKAAWALA

-562 ALGRIGSPSSLSEL
+562 ALGRIGSPAALSEL
-576 QSLVNNENSDIKENA
+576 QSLVNNENIDIRENA
-591 VEAGQRILA
+591 AEAGQRILA

-609 ESARKP
+609 ESVRKP

>member
-1 VGRQTTLAAH
+1 
-11 QQINNNM
+11 M

-28 MFFSTTSVFA
+28 MFFSAISVFA

-53 EAVPENTFAAFRMAV
+53 EDVPENTFAAFRRAV
-68 ELGVDG
+68 ELGADG
-74 IEIDIRQTKDNQLI
+74 IEIDIRQTKDSQLI

-112 IQQYDAG
+112 VQQYDAG

-125 FKNEQVPLLS
+125 FKNEPVPLLS
-135 DVLKFCKINNLK
+135 DVLKFCKMNNLK

-166 TNEMSS
+166 ANEMSS

-196 YVSPEELI
+196 YVSPEEI
-204 EEKLNL
+204 TEEKFDQ

-239 DVILVDYPSVAMDI
+239 DVILVDYPCVAMDI
-253 LNINRQIVSGKKPF
+253 LNIHRQIVSGKKPF

-295 TMTDEDFDKARN
+295 TMTDDDSDKARN
-307 AALAMMV
+307 SASAMMV
-314 LPRRYTVLPLLRLL
+314 LPQRYTVLPLLKLL
-328 QNKHPQVKQNAVWT
+328 KNKHPQVKQNAVWS

-390 RTEKDSWVKYDI
+390 RTEKDFWVKYDI
-402 ARALGMPGNQ
+402 ARALGTLGDQ
-412 SAVYALINALMKE
+412 RAVYALINALMKE

-436 ALGHIGSDKAMNIL
+436 ALGRIGSDKAMSIL

-461 AGWSRTKAAWALA
+461 AGWARTKAAWALA

-562 ALGRIGSPSSLSEL
+562 ALGRIGSPAALSEL
-576 QSLVNNENSDIKENA
+576 QSLVNNENIDIRENA

-609 ESARKP
+609 ESVRKP